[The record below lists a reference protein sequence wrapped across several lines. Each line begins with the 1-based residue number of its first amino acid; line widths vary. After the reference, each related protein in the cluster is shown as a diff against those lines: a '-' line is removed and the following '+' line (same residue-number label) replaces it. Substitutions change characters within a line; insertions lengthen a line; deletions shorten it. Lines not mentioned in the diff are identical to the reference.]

1 MGFNDHALALW
12 RLMSYSIVVFFMGK
26 LFSGADL
33 EAELLSPRR
42 QDPFVVK
49 LERLPELSPGSSNLT
64 GRSVYVGRIGVGNPR
79 STDVI
84 VSFATALGDTVLTS
98 SQCRSKVCLDRQGV
112 SPSRSAMSVML
123 TDKGAVE
130 VLPIGGTPEPGSHSY
145 TSKLQ
150 ASWWDPETGN
160 FTGEC
165 LYETLCLG
173 EVGGGKPCAALGVM
187 LAADMPNMPFIN
199 APFDGIVGL
208 GLQGLSSM
216 PLFSFLG
223 RLFHES
229 SALKH
234 EFGVFLGEYGGE
246 IVFGGHSPERLAS
259 SEISWVP
266 VVRPEQGFWQ
276 VGIHAIRVGNHTLVS
291 CRKGGCRGI
300 LDSTIPDLQTPF
312 FLAHELMNTFSLLS
326 GSTSGRACVGPDL
339 HFDLANRTTLTLRSK
354 YYVNQH
360 CRPRVSVLP
369 VEHLFTDVIVLGVP
383 FLRQYYTIFD
393 VAEKR
398 LGFGIAASQ
407 EGTAFEMRAPAY
419 GKRNEAEQLEV
430 AWKQE
435 QDALNGVDPLNLL
448 MFQGLVQYCGLALL
462 VLIVAQRQKWSKRL
476 QHVRR
481 SVQFD
486 VSDIPLVPPHEV
498 PEGDDCVICLGCC
511 EEGRSGNLTD
521 LECWRRLP
529 CGHKFH
535 EGCIFEWLRK
545 ADQCPVCRR
554 KIGLERL
561 TSYSR

>member
-1 MGFNDHALALW
+1 
-12 RLMSYSIVVFFMGK
+12 
-26 LFSGADL
+26 
-33 EAELLSPRR
+33 
-42 QDPFVVK
+42 
-49 LERLPELSPGSSNLT
+49 
-64 GRSVYVGRIGVGNPR
+64 
-79 STDVI
+79 
-84 VSFATALGDTVLTS
+84 
-98 SQCRSKVCLDRQGV
+98 
-112 SPSRSAMSVML
+112 MSVML
-123 TDKGAVE
+123 TEGGGVE
-130 VLPIGGTPEPGSHSY
+130 VKPAGTSEPGSHLH

-160 FTGEC
+160 LTGEW

-173 EVGGGKPCAALGVM
+173 ETGGGKPCAALGVM
-187 LAADMPNMPFIN
+187 LATEMPDRPFMN

-208 GLQGLSSM
+208 GLEGLASM

-229 SALKH
+229 SGLKH
-234 EFGVFLGEYGGE
+234 QFGVFLGEYGGE
-246 IVFGGHSPERLAS
+246 IAFGGHSPERLAS
-259 SEISWVP
+259 PEISWVP
-266 VVRPEQGFWQ
+266 VARPEQGFWQ
-276 VGIHAIRVGNHTLVS
+276 VAIHSIRVGNHTLDA
-291 CRKGGCRGI
+291 CRKGGCRGV
-300 LDSTIPDLQTPF
+300 LDSTISNVQAPSL
-312 FLAHELMNTFSLLS
+312 LAHELENAFSLLS
-326 GSTSGRACVGPDL
+326 GSKSGHACVGPDL
-339 HFDLANRTTLTLRSK
+339 HFDLENSTTLTLRSK
-354 YYVNQH
+354 HYVDQH

-369 VEHLFTDVIVLGVP
+369 VEHLFKDIIVLGVP
-383 FLRQYYTIFD
+383 FLQQYYTIFD

-407 EGTAFEMRAPAY
+407 EGSEFEVRAPAY
-419 GKRNEAEQLEV
+419 DQRNQAELLEFV
-430 AWKQE
+430 WKQEE

-462 VLIVAQRQKWSKRL
+462 VLIVAQRQRWSKRL

-486 VSDIPLVPPHEV
+486 VSDIPLVPPSEA

-511 EEGRSGNLTD
+511 EEGRFGNLTD

-554 KIGLERL
+554 KVGLERL
-561 TSYSR
+561 PSYPR